1 MAIALL
7 GVVHERTDPV
17 VALRI
22 VFGMCLIIVFLAAQS
37 LS

>member
-1 MAIALL
+1 MAITRL
-7 GVVHERTDPV
+7 GVVHEHADPV

-22 VFGMCLIIVFLAAQS
+22 VFRMCLVIVFLAAQS

>member
-7 GVVHERTDPV
+7 GVVHERADPV

-22 VFGMCLIIVFLAAQS
+22 VFSICLVIVFLAAQT
-37 LS
+37 LL